1 MAEAPD
7 LAGRLTWPPAVPAG
21 WRLEAR
27 DSVTSTNA
35 EAGALAAAGCA
46 ERTVVVARE
55 QTVGRGRQGRSWTSP
70 PGNLYASVVLR
81 PHRPLAEAA
90 QLTFVIAL
98 ALADG
103 IAALGPSTPPRL
115 KWPNDVLVGGAK
127 ISGILLES
135 ESAGGPNAAWVIA
148 GTGVNIAHHPADA
161 AIAATHLAEHM
172 ARPVSIGDLLHAYL
186 TALDGWY
193 GRWMAD
199 GFAPVRTG
207 WLDRAQGLG
216 ETVRVRTA
224 RETFSGRFDSLTA
237 DGALVVT
244 TEDGLTRQVTAGDV
258 MFGGARAAGD

>member
-1 MAEAPD
+1 MADAPD
-7 LAGRLTWPPAVPAG
+7 LAGRQIWPPTVPAG
-21 WRLEAR
+21 WRLDAR
-27 DSVTSTNA
+27 DSVASTNA
-35 EAGALAAAGCA
+35 EAGALAAAGCP

-81 PHRPLAEAA
+81 PKRPLAEAA

-103 IAALGPSTPPRL
+103 IAALAPATAPRL
-115 KWPNDVLVGGAK
+115 KWPNDVLVGGRK

-135 ESAGGPNAAWVIA
+135 ESSGGAGVAWVVA

-161 AIAATHLAEHM
+161 ATPATHLAEHV
-172 ARPVSIGDLLHAYL
+172 ARPIAVGDLLASYL
-186 TALDGWY
+186 AALDDWY
-193 GRWMAD
+193 GRWAAE
-199 GFAPVRTG
+199 GFAPVRAG
-207 WLDRAQGLG
+207 WLDRALGLG
-216 ETVRVRTA
+216 GTVRVRTA

-244 TEDGLTRQVTAGDV
+244 TDDGLIRQVTAGDV

>member
-1 MAEAPD
+1 MSPQAATS
-7 LAGRLTWPPAVPAG
+7 LPPG
-21 WRLEAR
+21 
-27 DSVTSTNA
+27 VTHVALGDVGSTNA
-35 EAGALAAAGCA
+35 EAFVLARQGRRGAFWVTA
-46 ERTVVVARE
+46 ER
-55 QTVGRGRQGRSWTSP
+55 QLQGRGRRGRPWVSEK
-70 PGNLYASVVLR
+70 GNLYASLLLNDPAPLERLGTLPLVAALAVYKALR
-81 PHRPLAEAA
+81 PFFARTP
-90 QLTFVIAL
+90 QAL
-98 ALADG
+98 A
-103 IAALGPSTPPRL
+103 I
-115 KWPNDVLVGGAK
+115 KWPNDILIDGAK
-127 ISGILLES
+127 VNGILLES

-193 GRWMAD
+193 ARWLAE
-199 GFAPVRTG
+199 GFAPVRAG

-216 ETVRVRTA
+216 EAVRVRTA

-244 TEDGLTRQVTAGDV
+244 TDDGQVRQVTAGDV